1 MAINSS
7 KTYMLSL
14 VVLYDAHLAIV
25 PFCMLDGRKTR
36 LQLTR
41 VTSYA
46 TIVLNYL
53 LWHSCDALQTP
64 TQRADSIPFYI
75 NVFYCYEF
83 HLADVFRQRCLM
95 ARQWDDHQPPSISIW
110 IFIHVSK
117 LGGKQTSIY
126 IYFDLREVI
135 FLVYFICCGLLQSVD
150 DYVVLALHWLM
161 WWRTYYSVAL
171 QPWDMY
177 M

>member
-1 MAINSS
+1 
-7 KTYMLSL
+7 MLSL

-53 LWHSCDALQTP
+53 LWHTCDALQTP

-83 HLADVFRQRCLM
+83 HLADVFRQRCFNGKAM
-95 ARQWDDHQPPSISIW
+95 GRSPATFHQHLN
-110 IFIHVSK
+110 IHTR
-117 LGGKQTSIY
+117 KQIGRKANKYIY
-126 IYFDLREVI
+126 IFRFKRGYISRIFHLLRPPPV
-135 FLVYFICCGLLQSVD
+135 
-150 DYVVLALHWLM
+150 
-161 WWRTYYSVAL
+161 R
-171 QPWDMY
+171 
-177 M
+177 